1 MSRTYRR
8 RHTTQNG
15 MWSDLWYFTSAFAC
29 DLYDMV
35 GEPYSERFKRIPF
48 EKNSPEYIKGKARF
62 HSDMG
67 TTSCKEP
74 GPHWFR
80 NLYSDRPLRRHNKNE
95 LRKYILDHDYEP
107 ICLEY
112 WKLDYW
118 T

>member
-1 MSRTYRR
+1 MSRTFRR

-15 MWSDLWYFTSAFAC
+15 RWTDLEYFTS
-29 DLYDMV
+29 
-35 GEPYSERFKRIPF
+35 ERVYPFPDAWSRCISVLVPF
-48 EKNSPEYIKGKARF
+48 EKGSKQYKEGRARF

-67 TTSCKEP
+67 TTSFKEP

-80 NLYSDRPLRRHNKNE
+80 NLYSDRPLRRHDKNE
-95 LRKYILDHDYEP
+95 LRKYVLLDGEYEP
-107 ICLEY
+107 SCSAY

>member
-15 MWSDLWYFTSAFAC
+15 MWTDLEYYTSERIYPFADSWYFSAS
-29 DLYDMV
+29 V
-35 GEPYSERFKRIPF
+35 RVPF
-48 EKNSPEYIKGKARF
+48 EKGSPEYKKGKARF

-67 TTSCKEP
+67 TTTCKEP
-74 GPHWFR
+74 GPHSFR
-80 NLYSDRPLRRHNKNE
+80 NLYSDRPLRRHDKNE
-95 LRKYILDHDYEP
+95 LRKFILDNDYESM
-107 ICLEY
+107 CNSY

>member
-15 MWSDLWYFTSAFAC
+15 KWTDFEYYTSELVFPFGNIWYFSAS
-29 DLYDMV
+29 V
-35 GEPYSERFKRIPF
+35 SKPF
-48 EKNSPEYIKGKARF
+48 EKGSPEYKKGKARF

-67 TTSCKEP
+67 TTSFKEP

-95 LRKYILDHDYEP
+95 LRKYILDPDYEP

>member
-15 MWSDLWYFTSAFAC
+15 MWTDLEYYTSDRVYPFGMCYPRVSVT
-29 DLYDMV
+29 V
-35 GEPYSERFKRIPF
+35 PF
-48 EKNSPEYIKGKARF
+48 EKGSLEYKRGKARF

-67 TTSCKEP
+67 TTSFKEP

-95 LRKYILDHDYEP
+95 LRKYILDPDYEP

>member
-1 MSRTYRR
+1 MSRTFRR

-15 MWSDLWYFTSAFAC
+15 MWSDLEYYT
-29 DLYDMV
+29 
-35 GEPYSERFKRIPF
+35 SERVYPF
-48 EKNSPEYIKGKARF
+48 ESYGWYRSSVLVPFERGSKEYKKGKARF

-67 TTSCKEP
+67 TTSFKEP

-80 NLYSDRPLRRHNKNE
+80 NLFSDRPLRRHDKNE
-95 LRKYILDHDYEP
+95 LKKFMLDPEYEP
-107 ICLEY
+107 MCNAY